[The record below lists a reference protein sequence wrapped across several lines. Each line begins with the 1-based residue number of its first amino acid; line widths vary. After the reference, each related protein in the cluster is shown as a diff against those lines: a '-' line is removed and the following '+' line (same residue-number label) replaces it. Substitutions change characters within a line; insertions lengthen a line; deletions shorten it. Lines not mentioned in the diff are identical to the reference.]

1 MQFHLISYIDN
12 IVKNW
17 SVRVKNIKKISPCF
31 LICIKKRENAKKI
44 QKISIRYISMP
55 LQIICIKKEIS
66 QKNCK
71 IF

>member
-17 SVRVKNIKKISPCF
+17 SVRVKKLKKYPHVY
-31 LICIKKRENAKKI
+31 ICIKKRENAKKI

-66 QKNCK
+66 QTNCE
-71 IF
+71 IS